1 MTHEEREKRE
11 GRAAQETL
19 VIRKTEEGYRVY
31 SPATPTKSYLVSID
45 ADAPTCTCPDFEYHK
60 SDPDWQCKHI
70 LAVWNRPRPVEDGTA
85 PAVPSAIGR
94 EESIPP
100 QAVSSSRRRTPRPK
114 NGGSQMLLKRSVSPD
129 GRIDSLSVEFNCPV
143 DQLSPEDVRSS
154 ARRILSLQHEV
165 IGDFLGKNGEGK
177 PDETKDETEDEEKID
192 GAVQARL
199 IDIAGMNGKWGRR
212 LFINVQA
219 NGQTLKLF
227 GNRKQLAEYM
237 GMIGFPKLAERIE
250 EGVSLDVPCRVTTKP
265 SPDGRFVNI
274 DRVLASEA
282 PRSERRVRP

>member
-31 SPATPTKSYLVSID
+31 SPSTPAKSYLVSVD
-45 ADAPTCTCPDFEYHK
+45 ADAPTCTCPDFEHHK

-70 LAVWNRPRPVEDGTA
+70 LAVWNRPRPVEDGVA
-85 PAVPSAIGR
+85 PAGPSATGR
-94 EESIPP
+94 EGSIPT
-100 QAVSSSRRRTPRPK
+100 QAVSSGRKRAARPK
-114 NGGSQMLLKRSVSPD
+114 NGGSQMHLKRSVSPD

-177 PDETKDETEDEEKID
+177 PDETEDEEKID

-212 LFINVQA
+212 LYINVQA

-227 GNRKQLAEYM
+227 GNRKQLAEYLT
-237 GMIGFPKLAERIE
+237 MIGFTNLAERIE

-274 DRVLASEA
+274 DRLLPSEA